1 MKSATSYFVASRAGI
16 EGCGGLGLMFPR
28 MRARIEAAA
37 PFPRIG
43 VVRIPDAFGNR
54 PDMNIAVVDVPAL
67 LAMCGSATG
76 EGGHAVLKRDS
87 AG

>member
-1 MKSATSYFVASRAGI
+1 M
-16 EGCGGLGLMFPR
+16 MFPR